1 MFRTL
6 ATLCILFGLSS
17 HALAQTK
24 RYYRYPSAAKK
35 KMVVGGVT
43 YLGGVRPYTPS
54 SGVTRSQIGAVTYLG
69 GVRPYT
75 PNRGAT
81 RGQVGAVT
89 YLGVRPYTPT
99 RGFTRGQVGAVT
111 YLGGYRQPQYRVGV
125 PRGYIQPY
133 RGVKA
138 RP

>member
-89 YLGVRPYTPT
+89 YLG
-99 RGFTRGQVGAVT
+99 
-111 YLGGYRQPQYRVGV
+111 GYRQPQYRVGV